1 MASNITPEMAK
12 MFKQFRS
19 SVGAPIRSIQVTDDM
34 LCDILDIAKE
44 DYAEKVQNWLIEQNW
59 AGLYGKNVTNLDF
72 AYALSVRSLDM
83 MKSFSYWFSKQVG
96 LQQNGPWEM
105 KKDFITIEKGK
116 QDYVIPAGREV
127 NRVMYVNPP
136 TSQAA
141 LFANYAGI
149 DIGFG
154 GGYAQ
159 LGGGAYGPVGGFFTA
174 PAADVAYLATDLT
187 YKNRLLRGDLVY
199 SMTAGPDG
207 THIIHLMSTPGSKLS
222 FNYMGGYG
230 GLIGL
235 VGCEVWYTYYDVSS
249 ADDADACRLANPDV
263 IISPDQIPLAEID
276 ISMLNGPTKTIVRQL
291 FIAKAK
297 EALGNVRGTFSG
309 KVMIP
314 QAELTRDYNMLIT
327 QGQKEYDKTME
338 TLEKRLERMMPW
350 VCALS
355 NGSDQQPDCNIQK
368 ESKKCQGKYQF
379 QNLCHV
385 LSFPLLSGS

>member
-1 MASNITPEMAK
+1 MIFIKKSIVMASNITPEMSK

-136 TSQAA
+136 ASQAA

-159 LGGGAYGPVGGFFTA
+159 LGGGTYGPVGGFFTA

-207 THIIHLMSTPGSKLS
+207 THIIHLLSTPGSKLS

-276 ISMLNGPTKTIVRQL
+276 ISMLNGPTKTIIRQL

-314 QAELTRDYNMLIT
+314 QAELTMDYNMLIT

-350 VCALS
+350 VHLE
-355 NGSDQQPDCNIQK
+355 NQRKMLEQTMELQK
-368 ESKKCQGKYQF
+368 GT
-379 QNLCHV
+379 
-385 LSFPLLSGS
+385 PLGIMQI

>member
-1 MASNITPEMAK
+1 MATKVTPEISQL
-12 MFKQFRS
+12 FKQCRS
-19 SVGAPIRSIQVTDDM
+19 LLGAPIRPIQLTDDQ
-34 LCDILDIAKE
+34 LCDILDIAQE

-59 AGLYGKNVTNLDF
+59 AGLYGKNVSNLDF

-136 TSQAA
+136 ASQAA

-159 LGGGAYGPVGGFFTA
+159 LGGGTYGPVGGFFTA

-235 VGCEVWYTYYDVSS
+235 VGCEVWYTYYDAAT

-263 IISPDQIPLAEID
+263 IISPDQIPLSQINY
-276 ISMLNGPTKTIVRQL
+276 SMMNGPTKTIIRQL
-291 FIAKAK
+291 FVAKAK
-297 EALGNVRGTFSG
+297 ETLGNVRGTFSG

-314 QAELTRDYNMLIT
+314 QAELTMDYNMFIT

-338 TLEKRLERMMPW
+338 MLEKRLERMMPW
-350 VCALS
+350 VHLE
-355 NGSDQQPDCNIQK
+355 NQRKMMEQTMELQK
-368 ESKKCQGKYQF
+368 GT
-379 QNLCHV
+379 
-385 LSFPLLSGS
+385 PLGMYMI

>member
-1 MASNITPEMAK
+1 MQKVTPEIEK
-12 MFKQFRS
+12 IFRQFRT
-19 SVGAPIRSIQVTDDM
+19 SVGAPIRSIQMTDDM
-34 LCDILDIAKE
+34 LCDILDIAKG

-83 MKSFSYWFSKQVG
+83 SKSFSYWFSKQVG

-159 LGGGAYGPVGGFFTA
+159 LGGGTYGPVGGFFTA
-174 PAADVAYLATDLT
+174 PAADVAYLATDLQ

-199 SMTAGPDG
+199 NMTAGPDG
-207 THIIHLMSTPGSKLS
+207 THILHLLSTPGSKLT

-230 GLIGL
+230 GMLGL
-235 VGCEVWYTYYDVSS
+235 VGCQVWYSYYDATAEN
-249 ADDADACRLANPDV
+249 ADECRLANPDV
-263 IISPDQIPLAEID
+263 IISPDQIPLAD
-276 ISMLNGPTKTIVRQL
+276 LDFAFLNGPTKTIIRQL

-297 EALGNVRGTFSG
+297 ETLGNVRGTFSG

-314 QAELTRDYNMLIT
+314 QAELTMDYNMFIT

-350 VCALS
+350 AHLE
-355 NGSDQQPDCNIQK
+355 NQRKMLEQTLELQK
-368 ESKKCQGKYQF
+368 GT
-379 QNLCHV
+379 
-385 LSFPLLSGS
+385 PLGIFMI